1 MNKILALLLLLV
13 CCWTTSS
20 SYNYRPSGRAFVC
33 VNGDNRLTRTLYGP
47 TADYVL
53 QTSDRPVFVVL
64 QNKDYRQLSFRVNGI
79 ALEKADYCLSRYQDG
94 MRSYEVKHAAW
105 GKKAVLRIKV
115 AMNQQANRIV
125 WRLRAANFDG
135 SLKLELPHQQASVNF
150 SEDIYLSCS
159 GLTFSFLPASQGELL
174 FDRMEEEMRQLASAI
189 VINTPDKYINPLGSS
204 LSVVKEKVKNVSIEE
219 KLWHFRYEADRDAMQ
234 RLWPSLENYIQSQED
249 TLLSTPL
256 LAKNYWLNNM
266 AARIAVLIRRSGS
279 AYYAKADE
287 LFAKLN
293 SQLWMADKGC
303 WAEFKDREGLQRLHD
318 TPALWSV
325 YMPIEYDACTPEQAY
340 QATKYMD
347 SAIPHI
353 PVTPQ
358 LSTLATSNW
367 MPYSWDMNIVSPTAV
382 MRAALACFKAGRNEE
397 GFRLMKANVI
407 DQLFDG
413 QAPANFGQTSK
424 YDVVNGEQGR
434 DMADCISASV
444 RTLTEGLFG
453 IRPDAFS
460 RRCIIHPG
468 FPEVWDSASIS
479 TPYID
484 YRYRRQGNLLIYEVN
499 QHFSESQ
506 QIVLRVNLGKGE
518 YRDIKGTTEEHQV
531 FTVEAP
537 LKFPEVYV
545 YNAYEESEPMA
556 EGTEEPTFERD
567 FDKVKLADYYNA
579 HLTDLSPE
587 VVDTFFRKQIVKGEY
602 LMMGVPFHLSAEGPN
617 IICTSLS
624 DRYPDS
630 FTIPV
635 KERAWRAWLLLAGT
649 TSTRESRMVNGLIV
663 ARYDDATADTLRL
676 VNPDNWCPI
685 EQDYFVNDYSFHAL
699 QPRPYRVSLDTGIVS
714 RNLSKAL
721 GIKGTTD
728 LMLPGGAAQMLC
740 MPLNPEKK
748 VIAFDIIPQ
757 SNQVVIGLMGLTL
770 Q

>member
-1 MNKILALLLLLV
+1 M
-13 CCWTTSS
+13 
-20 SYNYRPSGRAFVC
+20 
-33 VNGDNRLTRTLYGP
+33 
-47 TADYVL
+47 
-53 QTSDRPVFVVL
+53 
-64 QNKDYRQLSFRVNGI
+64 
-79 ALEKADYCLSRYQDG
+79 
-94 MRSYEVKHAAW
+94 
-105 GKKAVLRIKV
+105 
-115 AMNQQANRIV
+115 
-125 WRLRAANFDG
+125 
-135 SLKLELPHQQASVNF
+135 
-150 SEDIYLSCS
+150 
-159 GLTFSFLPASQGELL
+159 
-174 FDRMEEEMRQLASAI
+174 
-189 VINTPDKYINPLGSS
+189 
-204 LSVVKEKVKNVSIEE
+204 
-219 KLWHFRYEADRDAMQ
+219 
-234 RLWPSLENYIQSQED
+234 
-249 TLLSTPL
+249 
-256 LAKNYWLNNM
+256 
-266 AARIAVLIRRSGS
+266 
-279 AYYAKADE
+279 
-287 LFAKLN
+287 
-293 SQLWMADKGC
+293 
-303 WAEFKDREGLQRLHD
+303 
-318 TPALWSV
+318 
-325 YMPIEYDACTPEQAY
+325 
-340 QATKYMD
+340 
-347 SAIPHI
+347 
-353 PVTPQ
+353 
-358 LSTLATSNW
+358 
-367 MPYSWDMNIVSPTAV
+367 
-382 MRAALACFKAGRNEE
+382 
-397 GFRLMKANVI
+397 
-407 DQLFDG
+407 
-413 QAPANFGQTSK
+413 
-424 YDVVNGEQGR
+424 
-434 DMADCISASV
+434 
-444 RTLTEGLFG
+444 
-453 IRPDAFS
+453 
-460 RRCIIHPG
+460 
-468 FPEVWDSASIS
+468 
-479 TPYID
+479 
-484 YRYRRQGNLLIYEVN
+484 
-499 QHFSESQ
+499 
-506 QIVLRVNLGKGE
+506 LRVNLGKGE